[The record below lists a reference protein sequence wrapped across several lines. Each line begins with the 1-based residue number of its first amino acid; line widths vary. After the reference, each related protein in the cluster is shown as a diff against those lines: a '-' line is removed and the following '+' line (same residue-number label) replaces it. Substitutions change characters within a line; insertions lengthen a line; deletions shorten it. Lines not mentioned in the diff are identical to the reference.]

1 METTEERK
9 IYYAAI
15 PFDTLKSAKEILEQ
29 IGEKLHYSGWIIKET
44 KNYVTVKTYQ
54 ESTYKRV

>member
-15 PFDTLKSAKEILEQ
+15 PFFSLESAEKTLEKIH
-29 IGEKLHYSGWIIKET
+29 EKLELGGWIIKET
-44 KNYVTVKTYQ
+44 KEYVKTYQ
-54 ESTYKRV
+54 KSTYERI